1 MTFFLIKNMGP
12 VWAWLSELWNTIFN
26 GIGWAEPIFDF
37 LKSFINVFR
46 DLFYF
51 TF

>member
-12 VWAWLSELWNTIFN
+12 VWAWLKQLWDSLFLDIA
-26 GIGWAEPIFDF
+26 WADPIYNF
-37 LKSFINVFR
+37 LKGFIDIFR